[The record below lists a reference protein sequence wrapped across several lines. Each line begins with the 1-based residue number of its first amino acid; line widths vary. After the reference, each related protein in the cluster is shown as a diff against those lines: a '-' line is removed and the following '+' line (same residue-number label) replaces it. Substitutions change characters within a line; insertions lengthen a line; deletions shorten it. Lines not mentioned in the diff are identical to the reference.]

1 MKDFWN
7 SYYIVKKK
15 ISKPSNFAKYCLNNF
30 FILKKKLLEF
40 GCGDGRD
47 SFFFYKH
54 KLSVCAIDKSQIIIH
69 KNLAKINNKNIKFYK
84 KDVVKDYLGDLGKFD
99 YLYARFFLHTINLQ
113 SEKLFFKKILKLGIK
128 NKTLIFLEF
137 RTIKDP
143 LLKLGKKISRNETF
157 TDHYRRFIDTKELIK
172 KIRNNKR
179 LKILKFIERKGLAR
193 FKKENPVV
201 CRLILKIV

>member
-1 MKDFWN
+1 M
-7 SYYIVKKK
+7 
-15 ISKPSNFAKYCLNNF
+15 
-30 FILKKKLLEF
+30 
-40 GCGDGRD
+40 
-47 SFFFYKH
+47 
-54 KLSVCAIDKSQIIIH
+54 
-69 KNLAKINNKNIKFYK
+69 
-84 KDVVKDYLGDLGKFD
+84 
-99 YLYARFFLHTINLQ
+99 
-113 SEKLFFKKILKLGIK
+113 KLGIK